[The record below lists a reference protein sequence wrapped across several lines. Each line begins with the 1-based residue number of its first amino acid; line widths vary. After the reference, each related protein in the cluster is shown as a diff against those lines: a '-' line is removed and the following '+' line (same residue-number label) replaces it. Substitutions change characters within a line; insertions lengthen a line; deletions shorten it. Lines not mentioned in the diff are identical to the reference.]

1 MCEIPFRDV
10 FIALPVFERHD
21 VYREH
26 QGVWRELVRLG
37 MSATHGEAA
46 PFLFAS
52 DGETLIHARLPHT
65 SLRAPL
71 SRVPLEGRYRC
82 RLLAIE
88 RSGTVQRALPQ
99 HELVPFVTHLFAGHG
114 LTVSEVEVMDMRT
127 RQGVK
132 GGAMNIDLPT
142 VEVGFAGRFQSA
154 LHAQKAWTRGIGRA
168 RRFGCGMLRAA

>member
-37 MSATHGEAA
+37 MPATHGEAA

-71 SRVPLEGRYRC
+71 SGSNLTFDPQMEAYSPDSWAYLPPAWMAGFSRV
-82 RLLAIE
+82 
-88 RSGTVQRALPQ
+88 
-99 HELVPFVTHLFAGHG
+99 
-114 LTVSEVEVMDMRT
+114 
-127 RQGVK
+127 
-132 GGAMNIDLPT
+132 
-142 VEVGFAGRFQSA
+142 
-154 LHAQKAWTRGIGRA
+154 
-168 RRFGCGMLRAA
+168 